1 MYTNYSEIMSDT
13 VKRIYSMILLMV
25 FLLPSTGI
33 MMYVHQCNMSNS
45 ILVDIEA
52 QKPCCASAVAS
63 ENTENDLLC
72 SHSNQAKGMQPTT
85 VSALPCCDDSQ
96 VYVKL
101 GVHLLTQTIKVF
113 NADFPLLLNSIA
125 HQFSFTDFNP
135 GNRIAS
141 NQYNYPPGE
150 QTYIM
155 FSSLRL

>member
-1 MYTNYSEIMSDT
+1 
-13 VKRIYSMILLMV
+13 MV

-52 QKPCCASAVAS
+52 QKPCCTRVVAS
-63 ENTENDLLC
+63 ENSEHDLLC
-72 SHSNQAKGMQPTT
+72 SHSNQTNDLLQTT

-101 GVHLLTQTIKVF
+101 GVHLLTQTVKVF
-113 NADFPLLLNSIA
+113 NADFPLFISNIS
-125 HQFSFTDFNP
+125 HQFNFTEIDR

-150 QTYIM
+150 LSFIM

>member
-1 MYTNYSEIMSDT
+1 MSDT
-13 VKRIYSMILLMV
+13 VKRTYSIILLLV

-33 MMYVHQCNMSNS
+33 MMYVHRCNMSNS

-52 QKPCCASAVAS
+52 QKPCCAKVITS
-63 ENTENDLLC
+63 ENTEHDSSC
-72 SHSNQAKGMQPTT
+72 SASVQTKDQHQTA
-85 VSALPCCDDSQ
+85 VSALPCCEDSQ

-101 GVHLLTQTIKVF
+101 GVHLLTHSAKILH
-113 NADFPLLLNSIA
+113 ADFPLFINNFT
-125 HQFSFTDFNP
+125 HQFNFTDFDK

-150 QTYIM
+150 LSFIM